1 MGQSADLYVRKGR
14 PPTKKHPKCLTVLIW
29 KENQSSV
36 LSGAVARLDLLGGGG
51 GGGGKHERRRRE
63 VLGGSGG
70 MLPRKILNYSV
81 SEIAFSAFGEH

>member
-36 LSGAVARLDLLGGGG
+36 LSGAAVARLDLLGAGGG
-51 GGGGKHERRRRE
+51 GDNPERRRRE

-70 MLPRKILNYSV
+70 ILPRKILNYSV
-81 SEIAFSAFGEH
+81 SEIAFSALGEH

>member
-51 GGGGKHERRRRE
+51 GGGGGQKPPPKARGAWGVRGHAPPEDFE
-63 VLGGSGG
+63 L
-70 MLPRKILNYSV
+70 
-81 SEIAFSAFGEH
+81 

>member
-36 LSGAVARLDLLGGGG
+36 LSGAAVARLDLLGVGGG
-51 GGGGKHERRRRE
+51 GQSRTPKARGAWGVRGHPPPEDFE
-63 VLGGSGG
+63 L
-70 MLPRKILNYSV
+70 
-81 SEIAFSAFGEH
+81 

>member
-51 GGGGKHERRRRE
+51 EQSRAPKARAAWGVRGHAPPEDFE
-63 VLGGSGG
+63 L
-70 MLPRKILNYSV
+70 
-81 SEIAFSAFGEH
+81 

>member
-36 LSGAVARLDLLGGGG
+36 LSGAVARLDLLAGGGG
-51 GGGGKHERRRRE
+51 GQSRAPKARGAWGGRGHA
-63 VLGGSGG
+63 
-70 MLPRKILNYSV
+70 P
-81 SEIAFSAFGEH
+81 SEDFEL

>member
-36 LSGAVARLDLLGGGG
+36 VSGAVARLDLLWGGGG
-51 GGGGKHERRRRE
+51 GEGNNERRRRE
-63 VLGGSGG
+63 LLGGVRGHAPPEDFE
-70 MLPRKILNYSV
+70 LYRL
-81 SEIAFSAFGEH
+81 

>member
-29 KENQSSV
+29 KEYQSSV

-51 GGGGKHERRRRE
+51 GGKNERRRRE
-63 VLGGSGG
+63 LLGGSGG
-70 MLPRKILNYSV
+70 MLPRKPFEL
-81 SEIAFSAFGEH
+81 

>member
-36 LSGAVARLDLLGGGG
+36 LSGAAVARLDLVGGGG
-51 GGGGKHERRRRE
+51 TITNAEGARC
-63 VLGGSGG
+63 LGGPGASSPG
-70 MLPRKILNYSV
+70 R
-81 SEIAFSAFGEH
+81 F

>member
-36 LSGAVARLDLLGGGG
+36 LSGAVARLDLLAGGGG
-51 GGGGKHERRRRE
+51 NHERGRRE
-63 VLGGSGG
+63 LRGGSGG
-70 MLPRKILNYSV
+70 MLPRKILNYRV

>member
-29 KENQSSV
+29 KEYQSSV

-51 GGGGKHERRRRE
+51 GQSRAPKARAAWGVRGHAPPE
-63 VLGGSGG
+63 
-70 MLPRKILNYSV
+70 
-81 SEIAFSAFGEH
+81 AF